1 MKDKSRIFID
11 ELINRFPPLESC
23 DEQIGNAIDMILN
36 AVIHKKKILVCGNG
50 GSASDAMH
58 IVGELMK
65 SFNQKRDLVTEKK
78 EKLKELYPMDAEYLI
93 DNLQEAIPAISLVG
107 ETSLITAFSN
117 DQAAD
122 LVFAQQVLGLG
133 NEGDV
138 LWAISTSGNSEN
150 VLYACKVARIKGMK
164 IIGLSGSK
172 GGKLGNVADIT
183 IYAPSDETYKIQEYH
198 LPIYHAICLALENE
212 IYGD

>member
-164 IIGLSGSK
+164 TFSEF
-172 GGKLGNVADIT
+172 
-183 IYAPSDETYKIQEYH
+183 P
-198 LPIYHAICLALENE
+198 
-212 IYGD
+212 